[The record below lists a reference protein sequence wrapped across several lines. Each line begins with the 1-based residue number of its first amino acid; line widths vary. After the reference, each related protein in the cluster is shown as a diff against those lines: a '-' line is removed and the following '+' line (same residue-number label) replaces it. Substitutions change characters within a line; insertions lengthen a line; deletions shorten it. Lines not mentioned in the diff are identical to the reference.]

1 MSGLL
6 KKIEDVGIVAVIRLD
21 DADSIIDVC
30 AAVKAGGVT
39 ALEITMTTPGALEA
53 IKELSANK
61 DPEVLIGVG
70 TVLDVATAEKAIEA
84 GSEFVVSPIFNKAVV
99 EATKAGGKISMPGA
113 YSPTEVYA
121 ASQAGADVVKIFPA
135 SVGGPGFF
143 KGIKAVFPDI
153 KVMPTGGVTL
163 ETIPGFVKAG
173 AWSLGTG
180 SNLTPKDAIKNKDWN
195 QITEIAAGFVAAV
208 QNARN

>member
-1 MSGLL
+1 MSDLL
-6 KKIEDVGIVAVIRLD
+6 TKIEEVGIVAVIRLH
-21 DADSIIDVC
+21 DADDIINVC
-30 AAVKAGGVT
+30 NAVKAGGVT

-53 IKELSANK
+53 IKELSSNK
-61 DPEVLIGVG
+61 SPDVLIGVG

-84 GSEFVVSPIFNKAVV
+84 GSEFVVSPIFSEAVV
-99 EATKAGGKISMPGA
+99 KATKAAGVISMPGA

-153 KVMPTGGVTL
+153 KVMPTGGVNL
-163 ETIPGFVKAG
+163 ETIAGFVKAG

-180 SNLTPKDAIKNKDWN
+180 SNLTPQDAIKNKDWK
-195 QITEIAAGFVAAV
+195 QITDIAASFVAAV
-208 QNARN
+208 KGARS

>member
-1 MSGLL
+1 MSDLL
-6 KKIEDVGIVAVIRLD
+6 KKIEDIGIVAVIRLP
-21 DADSIIDVC
+21 DANDIIEVC
-30 AAVKAGGVT
+30 QAVKAGGVT

-61 DPEVLIGVG
+61 DPDVLIGVG
-70 TVLDVATAEKAIEA
+70 TVLDVATAEQAIAA
-84 GSEFVVSPIFNKAVV
+84 GSEFVVSPIFSQQVV
-99 EATKAGGKISMPGA
+99 QATKAAGIISMPGA

-143 KGIKAVFPDI
+143 KGIKAVFPNI
-153 KVMPTGGVTL
+153 NVMPTGGVSL

-173 AWSLGTG
+173 AWALGTG
-180 SNLTPKDAIKNKDWN
+180 SNLTPSEAIKNKDWK
-195 QITEIAAGFVAAV
+195 QITDIAASFVAAV
-208 QNARN
+208 QGARN